1 MGKLRA
7 TNIEPQSG
15 TNLTLGAS
23 GDTVTISSTD
33 VRSNTIK
40 DAGGNTLW
48 TSNGSGVLSSVNS
61 ALAGGGLTKIS
72 SQDANNSA
80 TIDFTTG
87 MDSTYDEYMFVCLN
101 MFPST
106 GGPAFEFKGRTGG
119 SFGTDKTQTF
129 FRAHQDASNNYSLA
143 WDNSYKLANSSGYA
157 YLNYGSSGTASMSLC
172 STVKFYQPSNTV
184 RCTQYIAETIW
195 VHSSN
200 YSHHSYVGGYFQTA
214 AAITGAQFRFSS
226 GNISAGTIILYGVS

>member
-23 GDTVTISSTD
+23 GDTVTINSTD

-72 SQDANNSA
+72 SQTASSSS

-87 MDSTYDEYMFVCLN
+87 MDSTYDEYMFVYLN
-101 MFPST
+101 MYPSA
-106 GGPAFEFKGRTGG
+106 GGNIWEFKGRTGG
-119 SFGTDKTQTF
+119 SFGTEKTSSY
-129 FRAHQDASNNYSLA
+129 FRAHQDASNNYDLG
-143 WDNSYKLANSSGYA
+143 WDNSYKLANSNGWQAMGYSVSDA
-157 YLNYGSSGTASMSLC
+157 AGMSVCGTL
-172 STVKFYQPSNTV
+172 TFYQPSNTV
-184 RCTQYIAETIW
+184 RCTQYKAECIW
-195 VHSSN
+195 THSSN
-200 YSHHSYVGGYFQTA
+200 YSHHSYVGGYFHTSN
-214 AAITGAQFRFSS
+214 AITGAQFEFSS